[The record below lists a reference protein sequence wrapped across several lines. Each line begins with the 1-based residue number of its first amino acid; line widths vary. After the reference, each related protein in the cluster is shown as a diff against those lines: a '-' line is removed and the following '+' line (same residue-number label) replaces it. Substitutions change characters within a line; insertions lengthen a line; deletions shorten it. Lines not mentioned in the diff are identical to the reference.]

1 MRAVLDAILHHAL
14 LAPLVGVGD
23 IVLPEIHEGPAPLE
37 GQRPSLGNV
46 AALDA
51 GADHVTDRGKPLH
64 GVAGLLHYV
73 GYTLDFASITACA
86 LDIMSTLGPWLMA

>member
-46 AALDA
+46 ALLDA
-51 GADHVTDRGKPLH
+51 GADHVGDRGVPGHRGQRPCTAL
-64 GVAGLLHYV
+64 AL
-73 GYTLDFASITACA
+73 ASMILRIAP
-86 LDIMSTLGPWLMA
+86 IIS